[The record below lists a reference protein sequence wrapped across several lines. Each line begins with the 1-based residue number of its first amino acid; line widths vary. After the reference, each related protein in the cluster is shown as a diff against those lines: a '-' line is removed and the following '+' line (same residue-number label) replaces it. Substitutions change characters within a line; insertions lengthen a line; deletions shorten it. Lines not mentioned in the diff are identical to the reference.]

1 VIAQQAAST
10 HTDVWRWTAVQ
21 VLLTKN
27 YMDFLGKAFRAWCN
41 VLRLRKINTII
52 VRQQVRARWVTML
65 SGCWVTLRDCWVTL

>member
-1 VIAQQAAST
+1 M
-10 HTDVWRWTAVQ
+10 Q

-52 VRQQVRARWVTML
+52 VRQQVRARWVTMR
-65 SGCWVTLRDCWVTL
+65 SGCWVTLRDCWVTLGARWVTLRDCW